1 MSSIVYQWSV
11 LCESNDGSPY
21 WQRALVES
29 DTDPTGGTCTD
40 GSIIQRA
47 IKNGLAPNAPTSTV
61 IAAGDTL
68 GYGELFAYNGA
79 SGIKLAASAGDSG
92 KVLTSQGVGAPPQ
105 WTSVT
110 GSGTVTSIATGSR
123 LTGGPIT
130 TTGTI
135 SFATSPARCILGTSN
150 SEGLP
155 SPILLDTGD
164 LIANTG
170 FSLIL
175 RGNASTTKMYL
186 TQTGTG
192 AESAV
197 PQWAALTPADITSPQ
212 ALTVVS
218 DSNITLTAT
227 GSPTTALLKPV
238 TITAGWSGALP
249 VTRGGFGFTEYKT
262 GQVLY
267 ATSTTTLALLDI
279 GNEDDVYTILQGT
292 KTPAWI
298 RPYALTSVNDT
309 NVTLTLGG
317 NYTYA
322 MPYPTTLTMGWQ
334 NTLSVARGGTSFSSY
349 TVGQIL
355 YASSSSAL
363 SRLDIGTQGQ
373 FLTVSG
379 GLPSWQTPSG
389 AALTAVNDTNI
400 TLTLGGTPAT
410 ALMNAASIT
419 MGWTGLLAISRGGLN
434 LDSYATGDILY
445 ADSITSLGRL
455 GIGSSG
461 DVLTVSGGLP
471 SWQPLTTLSG
481 GVVYMVGTANQV
493 LCNGT
498 SGTNVSGAVTVS
510 IQDDAKI
517 GNSLGVSVSP
527 TAVLGEISGSTA
539 ILTGNPSIKTD
550 VFSVVAPAFTT
561 WEPYVN
567 VSSVPGTDV
576 LIGLRN
582 DDYFPIPGIQYNTA
596 IGDSAL
602 YRVNEGSGVG
612 NVAIGIN
619 SMNGAT
625 AINYCVAIGNSTL
638 LNNNSASGLVAIG
651 SSGVGASINT
661 AAANFTCI
669 GNSSGGSAATNVK
682 DCVIIGGASGRTFSN
697 GSARST
703 VVGFGILGSGGSVL
717 LDNTYMGYQ
726 IARSGSGSYNS
737 VCGYTAGFN
746 LSSGSNHAFIG
757 YASGVP
763 ITTGTGNVLIGANA
777 GNALSSSASNQ
788 LIITNDGTVANLITG
803 DFSTPSL
810 TVTGSFSATTS
821 ITAGSLFQI
830 TPTNVSRSSSA
841 SSGTPA
847 FAALS
852 APYILSGP
860 FVIASAEV
868 VGAACTKVSFTSI
881 PATFQHL
888 KFIITMVGGTDPTL
902 LVQWGANG
910 AVNTTATYY
919 WQYTYGN
926 TTSSTVQEGT
936 SDTSAKISVLPNG
949 GQATCEVVF
958 SNYCAN
964 TNAGSAVARSF
975 SAYGGCMRNTSGTGY
990 VTQSVGGSTP
1000 TTAIGQI
1007 DFSTSASD
1015 MAIGTKFTLYGFF

>member
-1 MSSIVYQWSV
+1 MSIVYQWSV
-11 LCESNDGSPY
+11 LCASNDGSPY

-29 DTDPTGGTCTD
+29 ETDPTGGTCTD
-40 GSIIQRA
+40 GSIIQSA
-47 IKNGLAPNAPTSTV
+47 LKNGLAPNAPTSTV

-79 SGIKLAASAGDSG
+79 SGIKLAASSGDAG

-105 WTSVT
+105 WTSVS

-135 SFATSPARCILGTSN
+135 SFATSPARCVLGTSN

-164 LIANTG
+164 LITNTG
-170 FSLIL
+170 FSLVL

-192 AESAV
+192 AVSAV
-197 PQWAALTPADITSPQ
+197 PRWAALTPADITSPQ
-212 ALTVVS
+212 PLTVVS
-218 DSNITLTAT
+218 DSNITLTVT
-227 GSPTTALLKPV
+227 SGSPSTALLKPV
-238 TITAGWSGALP
+238 TITAGWTGALP
-249 VTRGGFGFTEYKT
+249 VTRGCLGFTEYKT
-262 GQVLY
+262 GQVPY
-267 ATSTTTLALLDI
+267 ATSGTSLALLDI
-279 GNEDDVYTILQGT
+279 GNEDDVYTLLAGT
-292 KTPAWI
+292 STPAWI

-322 MPYPTTLTMGWQ
+322 MAYPTTLTMGWQ
-334 NTLSVARGGTSFSSY
+334 NTLSIVRGGTSFNSY

-355 YASSSSAL
+355 YASSNSAL
-363 SRLDIGTQGQ
+363 ARLNIGTEGQ

-379 GLPSWQTPSG
+379 GVPSWQTPAG

-410 ALMNAASIT
+410 ALLNAASIT
-419 MGWTGLLAISRGGLN
+419 MGWTGLLGIARGGLN
-434 LDSYATGDILY
+434 LNSYTAGDLLY
-445 ADSITSLGRL
+445 ANSTSSLGRL

-471 SWQPLTTLSG
+471 SWQPLTTLTG
-481 GVVYMVGTANQV
+481 GVVYAVGTANQV

-498 SGTNVSGAVTVS
+498 SGANVSGAVIVS

-517 GNSLGVSVSP
+517 GNSLGVAVSP

-550 VFSVVAPAFTT
+550 VFRLKTPSLLTYFPF
-561 WEPYVN
+561 VN

-576 LIGLRN
+576 CIGRTN
-582 DDYFPIPGIQYNTA
+582 DDYFPIPGVLYNTS
-596 IGDSAL
+596 IGNAAL
-602 YRVNEGSGVG
+602 SNVTEGGGIG
-612 NVAIGIN
+612 NVAIGLQ
-619 SMNGAT
+619 SMASSYVV
-625 AINYCVAIGNSTL
+625 NYCVAIGYSTL
-638 LNNNSASGLVAIG
+638 QSNNSASGLVAIG
-651 SSGVGASINT
+651 PSVGTSLNT
-661 AAANFTCI
+661 ASSNFTCI
-669 GNSSGGSAATNVK
+669 GNSSGGSTGTAT
-682 DCVIIGGASGRTFSN
+682 DWVIIGGGSGRGWSN
-697 GSARST
+697 GTARNT
-703 VVGFGILGSGGSVL
+703 VVGYAIKTTGSGVL

-726 IARSGSGSYNS
+726 IARSGTGSYNS
-737 VCGYTAGFN
+737 VCGYTAGFG
-746 LSSGSNHAFIG
+746 LTSGSNHTFVG
-757 YASGVP
+757 YSSGVP
-763 ITTGTGNVLIGANA
+763 ITTGTGNVLIGTNA
-777 GNALSSSASNQ
+777 GNALASSASNQ

-803 DFSTPSL
+803 DFSTPSM

-888 KFIITMVGGTDPTL
+888 KFIITMVGGADPTL

-926 TTSSTVQEGT
+926 TTSSTVQQGT

-958 SNYCAN
+958 SNYCSN

-1007 DFSTSASD
+1007 DFSTSASN